1 MKNILVTGGAGFI
14 GSHIAFTLL
23 EKGYS
28 VWALDNF
35 STGKLENL
43 NGFKGEVIEDDLSSV
58 SVIRKFLHNYSI
70 DAILH
75 QAAIPSV
82 KKSVDDPHVNVGNN
96 INSTLNM
103 LEAARV
109 YGKIKRIVVASSSSV
124 YGDSETLPK
133 VESMP
138 VLPLSPYA
146 LSKYFTERIALQYGH
161 FYNIP
166 TAALRYFNVFGPRQD
181 PNSPYSAV
189 IVKFIKRLLK
199 DEAIHIYGDGEQTRD
214 FTYIDDVVKANI
226 MVMESSVKE
235 GFFNIACE
243 RRISVNDLIKEI
255 FTIAGKKVEVIY
267 DAPRPGDVLHSLASI
282 KKATDQF
289 DFKPEITLEEGLL
302 KTYEYLKS
310 V

>member
-58 SVIRKFLHNYSI
+58 SVIRNFLHNYSI

-133 VESMP
+133 VEDMP

-161 FYNIP
+161 F
-166 TAALRYFNVFGPRQD
+166 
-181 PNSPYSAV
+181 
-189 IVKFIKRLLK
+189 
-199 DEAIHIYGDGEQTRD
+199 
-214 FTYIDDVVKANI
+214 
-226 MVMESSVKE
+226 
-235 GFFNIACE
+235 
-243 RRISVNDLIKEI
+243 
-255 FTIAGKKVEVIY
+255 
-267 DAPRPGDVLHSLASI
+267 
-282 KKATDQF
+282 
-289 DFKPEITLEEGLL
+289 
-302 KTYEYLKS
+302 
-310 V
+310 